1 MGMFRKIGWQV
12 FLGGTWLAF
21 LYFAVN
27 NITHPVGI
35 FFSMCF
41 IFLYGFLIVYYEIF
55 DYFCAYEVDNRWMK
69 MNFRQFK
76 KFYGIAPKKFKF
88 DDIYSTVFNRLYFY
102 GEGGYTQIR
111 FGFFSFVAFFVYW
124 HCFRNNNKYNEG
136 NIEAT
141 QDFISTMQ
149 KEVDKLNT
157 KASIEIKKAK
167 DINNLIGSAEKW
179 GKK

>member
-1 MGMFRKIGWQV
+1 MGIFRKIRWQV

-21 LYFAVN
+21 LCFAVD

-35 FFSMCF
+35 FLGTCF
-41 IFLYGFLIVYYEIF
+41 LFLYGFFIVYYEIF
-55 DYFCAYEVDNRWMK
+55 DFFCAYEVDDRWMK

-76 KFYGIAPKKFKF
+76 KFYEIAPQKFKY
-88 DDIYSTVFNRLYFY
+88 DDICGTFFSRLYFY
-102 GEGGYTQIR
+102 GGYGYTQIR
-111 FGFFSFVAFFVYW
+111 FGFFSFVAFLIYW
-124 HCFRNNNKYNEG
+124 HGFKNNNKYNKG

-141 QDFISTMQ
+141 KDFLSTMQ
-149 KEVDKLNT
+149 KEVDKINA

>member
-1 MGMFRKIGWQV
+1 MGMFRKIRWQI

-35 FFSMCF
+35 FFSVCF
-41 IFLYGFLIVYYEIF
+41 IILYGVFITWYEIF
-55 DYFCAYEVDNRWMK
+55 DFFCAYEVDDRWMK

-76 KFYGIAPKKFKF
+76 KFYEIAPQKFKN
-88 DDIYSTVFNRLYFY
+88 DDIYGTLFSRLYFY

-124 HCFRNNNKYNEG
+124 HCFRNNNKYNKG

-149 KEVDKLNT
+149 KEVDKLNA
-157 KASIEIKKAK
+157 KASIEIRKAK

>member
-1 MGMFRKIGWQV
+1 MGIFRKIRWQV

-21 LYFAVN
+21 LYFAVD
-27 NITHPVGI
+27 NITHPAGI
-35 FFSMCF
+35 FFGLCF
-41 IFLYGFLIVYYEIF
+41 LALYGWLIVYYEIF

-76 KFYGIAPKKFKF
+76 KFYEIAPKKFTF
-88 DDIYSTVFNRLYFY
+88 NDICGTLFNRLYFCN
-102 GEGGYTQIR
+102 EFKYTQIR

-124 HCFRNNNKYNEG
+124 HCFRNKNKYNKG

-149 KEVDKLNT
+149 KEVDKLNA
-157 KASIEIKKAK
+157 KASIEIRKAK

>member
-1 MGMFRKIGWQV
+1 MGMFRKIRWQV

-21 LYFAVN
+21 LYFAVS
-27 NITHPVGI
+27 ITHPVGI
-35 FFSMCF
+35 FFSLCF
-41 IFLYGFLIVYYEIF
+41 LILYGFLIVYYEIF
-55 DYFCAYEVDNRWMK
+55 DFFYAYEVDDRWMK
-69 MNFRQFK
+69 MSFRQFK
-76 KFYGIAPKKFKF
+76 KFYEIAPKKFKF

-111 FGFFSFVAFFVYW
+111 FGFFSFVAFFYW

-149 KEVDKLNT
+149 KEVDKLNA
-157 KASIEIKKAK
+157 KATTEIRKAK

>member
-1 MGMFRKIGWQV
+1 MGVFRKIRWQV
-12 FLGGTWLAF
+12 FLIGTWFAF
-21 LYFAVN
+21 LCFAVS
-27 NITHPVGI
+27 NITHPAGI
-35 FFSMCF
+35 FFSVCF
-41 IFLYGFLIVYYEIF
+41 IILYGFLITWYEIF
-55 DYFCAYEVDNRWMK
+55 DFFCAYEVDDRWMK

-76 KFYGIAPKKFKF
+76 KFYEIAPKKFAY
-88 DDIYSTVFNRLYFY
+88 DDIYGTLFNRLYFY
-102 GEGGYTQIR
+102 GESGYTQIR
-111 FGFFSFVAFFVYW
+111 FGFFSFVAFLIYW
-124 HCFRNNNKYNEG
+124 YCFRNNNKYNKG

-149 KEVDKLNT
+149 KEVDKLNA